1 MKIIA
6 VANQRMGVGKT
17 AITLSLG
24 MALSERGLRILMVD
38 LDPQA
43 ALSAACGV
51 EEAQGA
57 SLANVL
63 GGSGPGTVE
72 MRDILI
78 EVYPGHNCYLAP
90 ADLELTLSELGLNF
104 RIGRESVLEKALE
117 TVSKEFDLA
126 VLDCPSALGML
137 AVNALNSAQ
146 AVLIP
151 TRPEIA
157 DLRSIKLFLTVL
169 ERIKQ
174 EINPDLETL
183 GVLVTYYN
191 RELGPHK
198 AAIKAMRE
206 AGLPLLTVGIE
217 EGDHEIE
224 DQVSEK
230 SHPIDIP
237 GDPRTRTQLAKL
249 VEQWLAGWRTWQ
261 PSITES

>member
-24 MALSERGLRILMVD
+24 MALSERGLRILMLD

-51 EEAQGA
+51 EQAQGA

-72 MRDILI
+72 LKDILQA
-78 EVYPGHNCYLAP
+78 VYPGHDCYLAP

-104 RIGRESVLEKALE
+104 RIGRESVLGKALE

-191 RELGPHK
+191 RELDPHK
-198 AAIKAMRE
+198 TAIKAMKE
-206 AGLPLLTVGIE
+206 AGLPLLPVGIE
-217 EGDHEIE
+217 EGDHQIE
-224 DQVSEK
+224 DRLSER

-237 GDPRTRTQLAKL
+237 GDPRTRSQLAKL

-261 PSITES
+261 PSVAES

>member
-1 MKIIA
+1 MKTIA
-6 VANQRMGVGKT
+6 VANQRTGVGKT
-17 AITLSLG
+17 ATTLSLG
-24 MALSERGLRILMVD
+24 MALAERGMRILMVD

-51 EEAQGA
+51 EEVQGA
-57 SLANVL
+57 SMANVL

-72 MRDILI
+72 IWDILR
-78 EVYPGHNCYLAP
+78 EVHPGHRCSLAP

-104 RIGRESVLEKALE
+104 RIGRESVLVKALE
-117 TVSKEFDLA
+117 TVSKEFDLT
-126 VLDCPSALGML
+126 VIDCPSALGML

-157 DLRSIKLFLTVL
+157 DLRSVKLFLTVI

-198 AAIKAMRE
+198 AAIQAMRE

-217 EGDHEIE
+217 EEDHDTEA
-224 DQVSEK
+224 QLSGR
-230 SHPIDIP
+230 SRPIDIP
-237 GDPRTRTQLAKL
+237 GNPRTRIQLAKL

-261 PSITES
+261 PSIAEP